1 LHNNNSIGEIA
12 NLFTGETPK
21 AHRTGNSIFS
31 PFFHCFNPSATEIR
45 CQEKSK
51 GGLRYEVILAEPN
64 VAQVQIPKA
73 VQQNPTPKPLS
84 AEEIAEKLKA
94 AEDRRMVRKL
104 MKFCW
109 LEGREDSFVSWI
121 IKEKDTQV
129 LPWLDNVQKSGIVGT
144 CPLI

>member
-31 PFFHCFNPSATEIR
+31 PFSLFHPSATEIR

-109 LEGREDSFVSWI
+109 LGARDGSFVGW
-121 IKEKDTQV
+121 KM
-129 LPWLDNVQKSGIVGT
+129 QKK
-144 CPLI
+144 